1 MRSSR
6 PQETRAQDDT
16 FINRSCLFRIE
27 GIVLLMGRSF
37 GMRKFKVRVNGE
49 EFEVEVSE
57 VNESREDGKIQV
69 EKIKRIPREIT
80 PTNAPMQ
87 VTTVLRAPM
96 PGRVL
101 SVQVK
106 KGERVSGG
114 QVAIIL
120 EAMKMENEIQI
131 ENEGVV
137 TQVFVE
143 ENDTVDTGDPL
154 LEFEENPRDIS

>member
-1 MRSSR
+1 
-6 PQETRAQDDT
+6 
-16 FINRSCLFRIE
+16 
-27 GIVLLMGRSF
+27 
-37 GMRKFKVRVNGE
+37 MRKFKVRVNGE

-57 VNESREDGKIQV
+57 VNESREDGKIRV
-69 EKIKRIPREIT
+69 EKIKRIPHEIT
-80 PTNAPMQ
+80 ATSNPMQ

-96 PGRVL
+96 LGRVL

-114 QVAIIL
+114 QVGIIL

-131 ENEGVV
+131 ENEGIV
-137 TQVFVE
+137 TQIFVE

-154 LEFEENPRDIS
+154 LECEENPRDIS

>member
-1 MRSSR
+1 
-6 PQETRAQDDT
+6 
-16 FINRSCLFRIE
+16 
-27 GIVLLMGRSF
+27 
-37 GMRKFKVRVNGE
+37 MRKFKVRVNGE

-57 VNESREDGKIQV
+57 VNESREGGKIQV

>member
-1 MRSSR
+1 
-6 PQETRAQDDT
+6 
-16 FINRSCLFRIE
+16 
-27 GIVLLMGRSF
+27 MGRIFS
-37 GMRKFKVRVNGE
+37 MRKFKVRVNDE

-57 VNESREDGKIQV
+57 INGSQKDEKIKV
-69 EKIKRIPREIT
+69 EKIKRIPHEIIS
-80 PTNAPMQ
+80 TNSPMQ

-101 SVQVK
+101 SLQVK

-114 QVAIIL
+114 QVAVIL

-137 TQVFVE
+137 TQIFVE

-154 LEFEENPRDIS
+154 LECEENPRNVS

>member
-1 MRSSR
+1 
-6 PQETRAQDDT
+6 
-16 FINRSCLFRIE
+16 
-27 GIVLLMGRSF
+27 
-37 GMRKFKVRVNGE
+37 MRKFKVRVNGE

>member
-1 MRSSR
+1 
-6 PQETRAQDDT
+6 
-16 FINRSCLFRIE
+16 
-27 GIVLLMGRSF
+27 
-37 GMRKFKVRVNGE
+37 MRKFKVRVNGE

-114 QVAIIL
+114 HVAIIL

-131 ENEGVV
+131 ENEGIV

-154 LEFEENPRDIS
+154 LECEENPRDIS

>member
-1 MRSSR
+1 
-6 PQETRAQDDT
+6 
-16 FINRSCLFRIE
+16 
-27 GIVLLMGRSF
+27 
-37 GMRKFKVRVNGE
+37 MRKFKVRVNGE

-57 VNESREDGKIQV
+57 INESREDEKLKV
-69 EKIKRIPREIT
+69 EKIKKIPREKIS
-80 PTNAPMQ
+80 TNGPMQ

-101 SVQVK
+101 MVQVK

-131 ENEGVV
+131 ENQGMI
-137 TQVFVE
+137 TQIFVE

-154 LEFEENPRDIS
+154 LEYEENQRDSQ

>member
-1 MRSSR
+1 
-6 PQETRAQDDT
+6 
-16 FINRSCLFRIE
+16 
-27 GIVLLMGRSF
+27 
-37 GMRKFKVRVNGE
+37 MRKFKVRVNGE

-57 VNESREDGKIQV
+57 INESREDGKIQV
-69 EKIKRIPREIT
+69 EKIKRIPREIVT
-80 PTNAPMQ
+80 KNGPMQ

-106 KGERVSGG
+106 KGERVTGG
-114 QVAIIL
+114 QVVLIL

-131 ENEGVV
+131 ENEGIV
-137 TQVFVE
+137 TQIFVE

-154 LEFEENPRDIS
+154 LECEENPRDIA

>member
-1 MRSSR
+1 
-6 PQETRAQDDT
+6 
-16 FINRSCLFRIE
+16 
-27 GIVLLMGRSF
+27 
-37 GMRKFKVRVNGE
+37 MRKYKVRVNGE

-57 VNESREDGKIQV
+57 INESREDGKIQV
-69 EKIKRIPREIT
+69 EKIKRIPREIVT
-80 PTNAPMQ
+80 KNVPMQ

-106 KGERVSGG
+106 RGERVTGG
-114 QVAIIL
+114 QVVLIL

-131 ENEGVV
+131 ENEGIV
-137 TQVFVE
+137 TQIFVE

-154 LEFEENPRDIS
+154 LEYEENPREIS